1 LRAAGGIGLALVAI
15 LAGCGTSTSPVA
27 LHAAP
32 STYLLSLDQLVAP
45 DFTVDQPVRPL
56 SITDVAAGDTVKAA
70 QLAGAGFTGGATVD
84 FFRETA
90 NLAVVNGPVQIG
102 DTVEEFGSTA
112 GAATLFGKDIARLD
126 NVAGAGA
133 VSAGSLG
140 DAAHATTRAL
150 VEPASGV
157 RVVEI
162 TVEWRVGNVLDI
174 LVVRGRDGGTR
185 PDDALVLAHNQTASE
200 LGLATPTP
208 LPTARPSPAPS

>member
-1 LRAAGGIGLALVAI
+1 LRAGRGFALALVAI
-15 LAGCGTSTSPVA
+15 VAGCGTAAPPAT

-32 STYLLSLDQLVAP
+32 STYLLGLDQLVAP
-45 DFTVDQPVRPL
+45 DFTDA
-56 SITDVAAGDTVKAA
+56 AAGDTVKAG
-70 QLAGAGFTGGATVD
+70 QLAAAGFTGGATVD
-84 FFRETA
+84 FFRQTA
-90 NLAVVNGPVQIG
+90 NLAVANGPVQIG
-102 DTVEEFGSTA
+102 DTVEEFGSAA

-126 NVAGAGA
+126 DIAGAVA

-162 TVEWRVGNVLDI
+162 TVEWRVGNLLDI

-185 PDDALVLAHNQTASE
+185 PDDALVVAHNQTVSE

-208 LPTARPSPAPS
+208 LPPARSPTPS